1 MGLFYTQVYLL
12 PVRAATMSRTV
23 MLSDLIASLA
33 KHCPGELFLAIV
45 EEFYEELYEHFA
57 EIFEADRL
65 EAMAPDRYEDD
76 A

>member
-1 MGLFYTQVYLL
+1 
-12 PVRAATMSRTV
+12 MSRTE
-23 MLSDLIASLA
+23 MLYDLVASLA

-45 EEFYEELYEHFA
+45 EEFHDELYEHFV
-57 EIFEADRL
+57 EIFEADRQ

>member
-1 MGLFYTQVYLL
+1 
-12 PVRAATMSRTV
+12 MSRTQ
-23 MLSDLIASLA
+23 MLSDLIAALA
-33 KHCPGELFLAIV
+33 KLCAGELFLAIV
-45 EEFYEELYEHFA
+45 DEFHDELYDHFA

>member
-1 MGLFYTQVYLL
+1 
-12 PVRAATMSRTV
+12 MSRNE
-23 MLSDLIASLA
+23 MLSDLVTSIA

-45 EEFYEELYEHFA
+45 EEFHDELYEHFA